1 MKFLLFIK
9 KKRSKPV
16 KINDK
21 HTTMIPARAKRRKK
35 NSMTTITNNNYCSRN
50 KNP

>member
-35 NSMTTITNNNYCSRN
+35 KFNDNNN
-50 KNP
+50 KQ